1 MKNKILLALAFVAI
15 SLGSIAQTAPGTPQ
29 QVPVPPAGEAM
40 LYLIKG
46 IKMEYISKSW
56 TNAPAWI
63 HSAETVADAKAASI
77 LMTELSSQISDEA
90 LNPSFKSNKAKWN
103 KNNTKVSS
111 NADLKQSLKDFAA
124 GIDPAAFIPEFNMGD
139 WNYMLDKL

>member
-15 SLGSIAQTAPGTPQ
+15 SIGSFAQSAPGTPQ
-29 QVPVPPAGEAM
+29 QMPVPPAGEAM

-56 TNAPAWI
+56 TNAPTWI
-63 HSAETVADAKAASI
+63 HNAETVADASAASK
-77 LMTELSSQISDEA
+77 LMTELSNQISDDA
-90 LNPSFKSNKAKWN
+90 LSPAFKSAKNKWAKSN
-103 KNNTKVSS
+103 AKVSS
-111 NADLKQSLKDFAA
+111 NAALKQSLKDFAA
-124 GIDPAAFIPEFNMGD
+124 GIDPAAFIPEFNMAD